1 MLPKTEYLMQ
11 DPETRSHLPMQ
22 NISIVTSKSLA
33 RFKAVVESRIS
44 IPKSEWEF
52 LLPQLAECWFEKN
65 QYLVRAGEVA
75 SNFYFIITGLVRF
88 FYSTID
94 GKEFNKYFAMEDGF
108 AGSFHSLVL
117 GESCGYFIQAL
128 ETTNALI
135 LPNQLL
141 HELYERHPCWERLGR
156 VTAENL
162 VLIKEAR
169 EKELLLDSLE
179 TRYRR
184 FLSEFPGLVDR
195 IPQYHI
201 ASYLG
206 VTDVALSRIR
216 GKINRG

>member
-1 MLPKTEYLMQ
+1 MKIP
-11 DPETRSHLPMQ
+11 
-22 NISIVTSKSLA
+22 SKSFA
-33 RFKAVVESRIS
+33 RFKALVASRVS
-44 IPKSEWEF
+44 VPECEWEF
-52 LLPQLAECWFEKN
+52 LQPRLTECRFEKN
-65 QYLVRAGEVA
+65 QYVVHAGEVVD
-75 SNFYFIITGLVRF
+75 NFYFILSGLVRF
-88 FYSTID
+88 FYSTAD

-117 GESCGYFIQAL
+117 GAPCGYFIQAL
-128 ETTNALI
+128 EVTHALI
-135 LPNQLL
+135 LPNQLMRQ
-141 HELYERHPCWERLGR
+141 LYERHPCWERLGR
-156 VTAENL
+156 RMAEQL

-184 FLSEFPGLVDR
+184 FLNEFPGLVDR

-216 GKINRG
+216 RKINLG